1 MKKRVSESRTEQVQ
15 ILTQREMNGYGRLF
29 GGQQMVWIDIVA
41 AVTARRHC
49 GKNVTTAAIDSLEFA
64 APAYANDTL
73 VLVGTVTYT
82 GRTSMEVCVKTYI
95 ERLGGQRKLVNKAYV
110 IMVALD
116 ENERP
121 TEVPGLICETEEEER
136 EFLEGKYRS
145 EMRKKKKIANII

>member
-1 MKKRVSESRTEQVQ
+1 M
-15 ILTQREMNGYGRLF
+15 
-29 GGQQMVWIDIVA
+29 
-41 AVTARRHC
+41 
-49 GKNVTTAAIDSLEFA
+49 
-64 APAYANDTL
+64 
-73 VLVGTVTYT
+73 LVGTVTYT
-82 GRTSMEVCVKTYI
+82 GRTSMEICVKTYI

-116 ENERP
+116 ENEKP